1 MSVGSCYESPSP
13 GRAEAMALLAGRH
26 GLTPRIQHRQML
38 GQHLPQTSKHRNSQ
52 KNLTTK
58 GANPTALTHCTP
70 VPVPMALLF
79 PRQHLGGPS
88 DEPSRLLCLLGW
100 AVQE

>member
-1 MSVGSCYESPSP
+1 
-13 GRAEAMALLAGRH
+13 MALLTGRH

-38 GQHLPQTSKHRNSQ
+38 GQHLPQTSKHWNSI

-58 GANPTALTHCTP
+58 GANTAALTHCTP
-70 VPVPMALLF
+70 LPVPMALLS
-79 PRQHLGGPS
+79 PRQHLEGPS